1 MGSPFSRTLR
11 TLRSDGHRRWALGLV
26 PALLLLAAWT
36 VWFVAARVT
45 VYEVTEN
52 ARLVADREVHPIAAP
67 VDGRISAVR
76 VAVGQ
81 EVKAGEV
88 LFELEAGEQRY
99 RLEEERTKRSSL
111 TGQASA
117 LRQQIAA
124 ERRALEDSRRA
135 AATAVEEARA
145 KALEA
150 EAAARLAAEE
160 AERQARLLAGG
171 LVPEAEARRARS
183 AAEQRK
189 AAAQAL
195 RLTVD
200 RLQWDQRRQE
210 SERQAQ
216 IQELERD
223 LAEVEGQAASAGPAV
238 GRLGREV
245 GLRTIRSPVDG
256 RVGEISPVRAGS
268 VVTAGDRLGAVVP
281 QGGLKV
287 IAEFPP
293 ESALGRI
300 RPGQPA
306 HVRLAGFPSTQ
317 YGELRATVTR
327 VASEA
332 RDGSIRVELAPHAD
346 PRSRLPIQ
354 HGLPGTVE
362 VEIEHIP
369 PAALVLR
376 TLGKALQRPA
386 RTATARSAEAGS

>member
-238 GRLGREV
+238 G
-245 GLRTIRSPVDG
+245 TIRSPVDG